1 METSMFATTPV
12 LSGLMWE
19 QPPLTAQPE
28 PTHITLCPF
37 AQKKLTQEDV
47 DQAVA
52 TIKVCFFS
60 FSFSFSFPVEMSNKK
75 DSHNKNKQSFE
86 FPPLSC
92 DCSNKNAE
100 YRGFLVI
107 NYKPVYWNT
116 DRQFSRIHLSTEK
129 QPRFPFLSKE

>member
-28 PTHITLCPF
+28 PTHVTLCPF
-37 AQKKLTQEDV
+37 AQKKLTKEDV

-52 TIKVCFFS
+52 TIK
-60 FSFSFSFPVEMSNKK
+60 
-75 DSHNKNKQSFE
+75 SFE